1 MGVGKTTIG
10 RALAERMN
18 LEFFDSDQEIETAT
32 GADIPWIFDV
42 EGERGFRHR
51 EAKMI
56 NLLSGRKNIVLA
68 TGGGAVLDDKSRKR
82 LKKRGL
88 VVYLRASIKQQIER
102 TARDRHRPLLQNE
115 NPKQTIKDLME
126 VREPFYLE
134 VADVVVDTNRR
145 NPKSVS
151 NEIIKLI
158 KNRQQSSG
166 S

>member
-1 MGVGKTTIG
+1 MNMHRFMSGV
-10 RALAERMN
+10 
-18 LEFFDSDQEIETAT
+18 FFFGDWE
-32 GADIPWIFDV
+32 P
-42 EGERGFRHR
+42 H
-51 EAKMI
+51 
-56 NLLSGRKNIVLA
+56 
-68 TGGGAVLDDKSRKR
+68 
-82 LKKRGL
+82 KKEDEN
-88 VVYLRASIKQQIER
+88 Q
-102 TARDRHRPLLQNE
+102 

-158 KNRQQSSG
+158 KNHQQSSG